1 MRPVQDYMAP
11 EVLRCPTKET
21 PDQFKEAPGAA
32 HYEMGADA

>member
-1 MRPVQDYMAP
+1 MAP

-21 PDQFKEAPGAA
+21 PDQFKEAAGAA